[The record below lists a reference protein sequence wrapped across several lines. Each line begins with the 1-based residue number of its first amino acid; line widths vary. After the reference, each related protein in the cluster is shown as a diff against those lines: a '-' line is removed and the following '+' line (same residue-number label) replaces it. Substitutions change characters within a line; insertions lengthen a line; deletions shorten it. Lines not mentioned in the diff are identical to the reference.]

1 MEAKFFSFVWKYSKR
16 DQLIISALTVASF
29 PLVYISLEVPKIII
43 NEAISGTDFPK
54 DVFGFDFEQIPYL
67 LLLCGLYL
75 FLVIAINGIKWV
87 MNVQIGMT
95 GERMLR
101 RLRYMLFERV
111 MRFRIGKFRSTKP
124 GEVIQSILG
133 EIEPLGGFFGEVIS
147 TPFFQGGL
155 LCVYVTFIFVQDW
168 VLGLAAISLYPL
180 QAWLIP
186 KLQKKI
192 VRLNKERAANTRAL
206 ADTIGEAVNVVPDIH
221 TNDTARWHLAQ
232 SAAGLYSNTK
242 IRLELFKRKFTIK
255 FINNFM
261 NHLTPF
267 FFYSAGGYLVIKGDL
282 DFGSLV
288 AVLAAYKD
296 VAAPW
301 KAVLNYV
308 QRWTDFNSRYL
319 FVIEAFSGDDV
330 LDDKRIYAQDAPPLK
345 GALEFRN
352 VEGGPGTG
360 GLTVPELTLN
370 PGQTIA
376 VTGGASGAREALL
389 KLGAG
394 LAVPVSG
401 RVAIGGTALA
411 DATMP
416 QVGEAVA
423 YVGAEPG
430 IVSRSIRENLLYG
443 LFRGMPD
450 LASETDALFADMM
463 REAKLTGNTTAHPEG
478 DWVDYDQ
485 AGSAKDAL
493 DDRLLQLVETV
504 GLSGEIYSV
513 ALESR
518 VDPSQVDVWT
528 ARIAEARRH
537 LDEMGEDFSDILEEW
552 EPDQFNTNATI
563 LENVLYAR
571 PVKAQDQFADYV
583 GDAAVMAV
591 LNAIGATEKLVDL
604 GREIAREFAEL
615 VEAVEADSSVLD
627 SFPGYARTDILAASE
642 LVVALSSSARGKDT
656 LKPEQRD
663 LLLRLAFGFIPARD
677 RLDVLDDDRIA
688 ELLGYRGEARKV
700 LADRDDFVR
709 FDEEK
714 FNPARNISGN
724 LVTAKRRFDRRNA
737 WKRLDT
743 MMEEAVTKAGFRD
756 DLIRLGLSRNVS
768 SGGALSGSSKR
779 RIGLVRA
786 MIKRPDIL
794 ILDGIA
800 SSDSADDV
808 ALRKALRAELPE
820 TAILYAA
827 TEDAAVEIAD
837 TIAVIAD
844 SGQVRCESRPNRA
857 GHDET
862 QGSED

>member
-1 MEAKFFSFVWKYSKR
+1 MESRFFKFVWKYSKR

-29 PLVYISLEVPKIII
+29 PLVYASLEVPKIII

-54 DVFGFDFEQIPYL
+54 EYVGLEFEQIPYL

-75 FLVIAINGIKWV
+75 FLVVAINGLKWL
-87 MNVQIGMT
+87 MNIQIGMT

-111 MRFRIGKFRSTKP
+111 MRFRIVRFRSTKP

-155 LCVYVTFIFVQDW
+155 LCVYVTFIFMQDW
-168 VLGLAAISLYPL
+168 ILGLAAISLYPI

-186 KLQKKI
+186 RLQKKI
-192 VRLNKERAANTRAL
+192 VRLNKERVTNTRAL
-206 ADTIGEAVNVVPDIH
+206 ADKIGEGVNVIGDIH

-232 SAAGLYSNTK
+232 AAGGLYSNTK

-308 QRWTDFNSRYL
+308 QRWSDFNSRYV

-330 LDDKRIYAQDAPPLK
+330 LDNDRIYAKDDRKLT
-345 GALEFRN
+345 GTLEFSN

-360 GLTVPELTLN
+360 GLVVPTLALE

-389 KLGAG
+389 KLAAG
-394 LAVPVSG
+394 LAMPMAG
-401 RVAIGGTALA
+401 RVAIGGRSLG

-416 QVGEAVA
+416 EVGATLA
-423 YVGAEPG
+423 YVGSEPG
-430 IVSRSIRENLLYG
+430 IVSRSMRENLLYG
-443 LFRGMPD
+443 LFRGAPD
-450 LASETDALFADMM
+450 LAGQSDTRLADML
-463 REAKLTGNTTAHPEG
+463 REARMTGNSANDPEG
-478 DWVDYDQ
+478 DWIDYDL
-485 AGSAKDAL
+485 AGFKDKDAL
-493 DDRLLQLVETV
+493 DARLLELIDQV
-504 GLSGEIYSV
+504 GLSNEIYSA
-513 ALESR
+513 ALNTR
-518 VDPSQVDVWT
+518 IDADQVEVWNP
-528 ARIAEARRH
+528 RIEEARRH
-537 LDEMGEDFSDILEEW
+537 MDAMGEDLSDIVEEW
-552 EPDQFNTNATI
+552 EHEKFNTNAAI
-563 LENVLYAR
+563 LENILYAR
-571 PVKAQDQFADYV
+571 PVQARADISDYAE
-583 GDAAVMAV
+583 DPSVMTTLA
-591 LNAIGATEKLVDL
+591 AIGATQLLTDI
-604 GREIAREFAEL
+604 GREIAQEFAEL
-615 VEAVEADSSVLD
+615 VEAVEADSPVLD
-627 SFPGYARTDILAASE
+627 SFAGYTRADILAASE
-642 LVVALSSSARGKDT
+642 LIAAMAMSAKSDG
-656 LKPEQRD
+656 LKAEQKT
-663 LLLRLAFGFIPARD
+663 LLLKLAVGFIPVRD

-688 ELLGYRGEARKV
+688 AILKCRAEARELLSR
-700 LADRDDFVR
+700 RDDFVS

-714 FNPARNISGN
+714 VNPARNIAGN
-724 LVTAKRRFDRRNA
+724 LLSAKRRYDRRNA
-737 WKRLDT
+737 WKRLDA

-756 DLIRLGLSRNVS
+756 DMIRLGLTRPVNSE
-768 SGGALSGSSKR
+768 GALSGSSRR
-779 RIGLVRA
+779 RIALVRA
-786 MIKRPDIL
+786 LMKRPQFL

-800 SSDSADDV
+800 GSEAAEDAQ
-808 ALRKALRAELPE
+808 LRETVRRELPDA
-820 TAILYAA
+820 AILYAA
-827 TEDAAVEIAD
+827 TDPGAVEIAD
-837 TIAVIAD
+837 KVAEIGS
-844 SGQVRCESRPNRA
+844 SGQVSCEIRSDAAKN
-857 GHDET
+857 GE
-862 QGSED
+862 